1 MKSIGAVIRRVL
13 VVLSTSILAL
23 SGVIAFAQTN
33 LPPTWVFARAYNGW
47 NIVSQQADTYTFN
60 GGVCN
65 FTPSTN
71 GNVPSIFV
79 FSGYQAGVQVFY
91 PVAITDQGVGST
103 TSEIV
108 TPTATIQSASS
119 CGFSASTLNS
129 HTSFVLSSGTAG
141 LQEAIVTEQQTAPV
155 FDVILDKYWYQT
167 VAALPGNPTPASI
180 IASVKG
186 NSDVGIVDTTTL
198 PWTYYSWNGT
208 NYVASAPTGSLAI
221 TSVTPLAAPAALSS
235 SATTNGIITTSS
247 TGGTIPITGSTYRL
261 AATYVTAIG
270 GETTISSDSAS
281 TITTGT
287 STATNSIT
295 VTSPAAE
302 TGAVG
307 WRLYV
312 SPAGDNS
319 SVTTKLGVA
328 ANYALLGYS
337 GITNT
342 GSTVVTGGNI
352 GSSPTASITGFPAG
366 VLTPPAVIDNTN
378 AAAAQTALTAAISY
392 YQGLSATLSGLS
404 TLSTSGNGST
414 ASTYT
419 SGVYT
424 GTALTMATGII
435 LDAQNNP
442 NATFVFVSSSTIN
455 LATGQSVVLVNGA
468 KASNVVFVAG
478 SAFTSVATSTVN
490 GNILAVTSITLGG
503 GILNGRALASTG
515 AVTISAATAVTVAAT
530 GSTGT
535 ETLYAS
541 SCASASTGQT
551 VLNGVC
557 AIGSSATI
565 TTITS
570 GTATVPAINNAFLT
584 SGGTTSP
591 LQAVLSSYP
600 SFTAVAI
607 LGSGSTGVLAEINL
621 PAGYLNSLGRT
632 IRICGSGF
640 ATTNST
646 AGTLTLATTL
656 ASIPGVTTITPFTAV
671 SGATT
676 ASAAVNFNFCTDWTT
691 TATGATGTL
700 EAHGWANY
708 TLAGTAVAS
717 PAADIIRAASASVNL
732 TAQDQIAVTLTPAT
746 TAITTGGAQLRQ
758 LTVEVLQ

>member
-23 SGVIAFAQTN
+23 SGVTAFAQTN

-79 FSGYQAGVQVFY
+79 FSGYQAGVKVYY
-91 PVAITDQGVGST
+91 PVAITDSGVGST

-108 TPTATIQSASS
+108 TPTATNQSASS
-119 CGFSASTLNS
+119 CGFSASTLHS
-129 HTSFVLSSGTAG
+129 HATFVLSSGTAG
-141 LQEAIVTEQQTAPV
+141 LQEAIVTQQQNAPD

-180 IASVKG
+180 IASVTG
-186 NSDVGIVDTTTL
+186 NANVAIVDTTTQ
-198 PWTYYSWNGT
+198 PWTFYSWTGT
-208 NYVASAPTGSLAI
+208 QYVAVAPTGSLAI

-247 TGGTIPITGSTYRL
+247 TGGTIPISGSTYRL

-295 VTSPAAE
+295 VTSPAAA

-307 WRLYV
+307 WRIYV
-312 SPAGDNS
+312 SPA
-319 SVTTKLGVA
+319 
-328 ANYALLGYS
+328 
-337 GITNT
+337 
-342 GSTVVTGGNI
+342 
-352 GSSPTASITGFPAG
+352 AG
-366 VLTPPAVIDNTN
+366 A
-378 AAAAQTALTAAISY
+378 
-392 YQGLSATLSGLS
+392 
-404 TLSTSGNGST
+404 
-414 ASTYT
+414 
-419 SGVYT
+419 
-424 GTALTMATGII
+424 
-435 LDAQNNP
+435 
-442 NATFVFVSSSTIN
+442 
-455 LATGQSVVLVNGA
+455 
-468 KASNVVFVAG
+468 AG
-478 SAFTSVATSTVN
+478 SEILYTTSC
-490 GNILAVTSITLGG
+490 I
-503 GILNGRALASTG
+503 
-515 AVTISAATAVTVAAT
+515 
-530 GSTGT
+530 
-535 ETLYAS
+535 
-541 SCASASTGQT
+541 SASTGQT

-557 AIGSSATI
+557 AIGSSAVVTAI
-565 TTITS
+565 TT
-570 GTATVPAINNAFLT
+570 GTATVPTVNSAFLT
-584 SGGTTSP
+584 AGGTTSP
-591 LQAVLSSYP
+591 LQDVLSSYP
-600 SFTAVAI
+600 PFTAVATI
-607 LGSGSTGVLAEINL
+607 SAAATGTLGTINL

-646 AGTLTLATTL
+646 PGTLTLATTL
-656 ASIPGVTTITPFTAV
+656 ASTPGVTTITPFTAV

-732 TAQDQIAVTLTPAT
+732 TTQDQIAVTLTPAT